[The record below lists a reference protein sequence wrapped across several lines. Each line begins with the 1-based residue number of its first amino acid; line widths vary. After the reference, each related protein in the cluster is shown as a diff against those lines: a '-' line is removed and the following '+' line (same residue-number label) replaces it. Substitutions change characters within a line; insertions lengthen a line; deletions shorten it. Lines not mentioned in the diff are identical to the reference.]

1 LEHDLARLESIA
13 ALLDETLPNDNFV
26 CTLDGNEQYESFE
39 QLLPLVEALQK
50 RPVLRRLAASIE
62 FIEQP
67 LARIYALEEER
78 CRDLKRITPHF
89 PVIIDEADDA
99 IDSFP
104 RALALGYSGTSH
116 KNCKNTFKS
125 VANLARVQQ
134 ERDCGRF
141 ALLSAEDLTN
151 IGVVAL
157 QQDLVTLSSLG
168 ITHAERNGHHYFRGL
183 AHLSL
188 DVQEMALQS
197 LPELYIKENESSR
210 LQIRDGQ
217 IDVAALHGVAG
228 LGVPVWPD
236 LEKRQ
241 SLNELKSA
249 LTAFQAL

>member
-1 LEHDLARLESIA
+1 
-13 ALLDETLPNDNFV
+13 
-26 CTLDGNEQYESFE
+26 
-39 QLLPLVEALQK
+39 
-50 RPVLRRLAASIE
+50 
-62 FIEQP
+62 
-67 LARIYALEEER
+67 
-78 CRDLKRITPHF
+78 PHF
-89 PVIIDEADDA
+89 PVIIDEADDT

-134 ERDCGRF
+134 ERDSGWL
-141 ALLSAEDLTN
+141 AMLSAEDLTN

-157 QQDLVTLSSLG
+157 QQDLVALSSLG

-183 AHLSL
+183 AHLSAKTQNAACA
-188 DVQEMALQS
+188 V
-197 LPELYIKENESSR
+197 LPELYTNHESLPR
-210 LQIRDGQ
+210 LQIQHGQ

-228 LGVPVWPD
+228 LGMPVWPD
-236 LEKRQ
+236 LEKCQ